1 MSKDT
6 KANWYCPSCK
16 SEGNT
21 GSFCGTC
28 GKAMP
33 TESSNPVIKIL
44 TVIVH
49 GISSVIIFAGAQ
61 PILMTGVVGLVYSIV
76 NGDIDDFGV
85 GRIVLYDSFS
95 LIFIAIAVLGMIFGV
110 SNFRKRKIIS
120 PEKYTFKEIR
130 TTGMYV
136 IAIILLFVFA
146 AIDTELAG
154 SHSRNLSM
162 VSFSHVVAVMN
173 IVFMIPTVILLVIDA
188 VNKPKK

>member
-21 GSFCGTC
+21 GKFCGTC

-33 TESSNPVIKIL
+33 AEASHPYLKIL
-44 TVIVH
+44 SLILH
-49 GISSVIIFAGAQ
+49 GVSSVIIFGGAQ
-61 PILMTGVVGLVYSIV
+61 PILMTGVVGLVYSFA

-85 GRIVLYDSFS
+85 GRIVLYNSFS

-173 IVFMIPTVILLVIDA
+173 IVFMLPTVILLVIDA
-188 VNKPKK
+188 VNKSQK